1 MELHFTIEPGAQ
13 PLVLAPRRLLIAGY
27 TGRDQAAVAR
37 HIEELR
43 QHGIPAPPRTPL
55 VYELPPD
62 RLTTAEAVTVA
73 SETTSGEAEVV
84 LVVAGNELFIGVG
97 SDHTDR
103 DLERTSIE
111 RAKAVCPKPLA
122 RQLWRWS
129 DVHDHWDACLLRSWS
144 DGTLYQ
150 EGSVAGLLAPDAIL
164 AVVREQAG
172 DVADSVVYCGTLP
185 LLGSILRYDR
195 HFEAVLTDPVTGRA
209 LRCAYTVAL
218 ASGGG

>member
-1 MELHFTIEPGAQ
+1 VELHFTIEPGAQ

-43 QHGIPAPPRTPL
+43 QHGIPAPPRTPM

-62 RLTTAEAVTVA
+62 RLTTAEAITVA

-84 LVVAGNELFIGVG
+84 LVVAGTELFIGVG

-111 RAKAVCPKPLA
+111 HAKAVCPKPLA
-122 RQLWRWS
+122 RQLWRWAA
-129 DVHDHWDACLLRSWS
+129 VRDHWDACLLQSWS

-185 LLGSILRYDR
+185 LLGSTLRYDR
-195 HFEAVLTDPVTGRA
+195 HFEAVLTDPVAERT
-209 LRCAYTVAL
+209 LRCAYTVVL
-218 ASGGG
+218 ASAAG